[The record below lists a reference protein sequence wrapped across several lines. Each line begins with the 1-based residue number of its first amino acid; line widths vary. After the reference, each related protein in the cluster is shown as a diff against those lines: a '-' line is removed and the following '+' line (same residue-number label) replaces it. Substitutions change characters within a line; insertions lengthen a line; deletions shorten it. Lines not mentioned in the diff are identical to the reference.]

1 MAAWSDE
8 TWRLVEE
15 VTDGG
20 AFNTKGGNDKVLT
33 VRIARYRTVS

>member
-1 MAAWSDE
+1 MPATGLAWFQVAMAACSDE

-20 AFNTKGGNDKVLT
+20 AFNTK
-33 VRIARYRTVS
+33 